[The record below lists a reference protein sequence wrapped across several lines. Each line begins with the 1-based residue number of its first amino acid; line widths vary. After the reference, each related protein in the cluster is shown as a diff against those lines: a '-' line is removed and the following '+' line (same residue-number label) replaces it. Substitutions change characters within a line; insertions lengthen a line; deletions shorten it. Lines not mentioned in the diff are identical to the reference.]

1 MRQTMKKSN
10 MKEIIKLGVVELGS
24 EVYVSDP
31 CYGVDTWCQAFV
43 SGLKPGKYHGFM
55 TLKDFG
61 AFGGIR
67 ATNLWV
73 AHENNVRNYPTSLVS
88 GVIGVDSGS
97 AGIFDK
103 DYYEKY
109 HPIISNKEDES
120 HKWYKR
126 QFDLRYSCGKE
137 GIALDG
143 KGVVSFSG
151 FGDGSYSLYAG
162 RNSKNEIVS
171 LRIRFI

>member
-1 MRQTMKKSN
+1 MANKKE
-10 MKEIIKLGVVELGS
+10 KRVALGTIELSS

-43 SGLKPGKYHGFM
+43 SSLKSGKYQGFM
-55 TLKDFG
+55 TIKDFG
-61 AFGGIR
+61 PDALGGIR
-67 ATNLWV
+67 VTNLWV
-73 AHENNVRNYPTSLVS
+73 AHENNIKNYPTTLISHS
-88 GVIGVDSGS
+88 IGVDSGS

-109 HPIISNKEDES
+109 HPLEDSDNGENAQ
-120 HKWYKR
+120 WYER
-126 QFDLRYSCGKE
+126 QFKLRYDCDKE

-162 RNSKNEIVS
+162 KNSKNEIVS